1 MNGPSRNLDK
11 ANFSPEKKGKQCA
24 TFGFSNTFYGPN
36 GLPTS
41 FHFFKFMHRGMYFCL
56 VFIVLYLSY
65 SLWIMDEGDYCCKI
79 NTNFQLGT
87 WIVLISIEF
96 FFIAAVSQ

>member
-41 FHFFKFMHRGMYFCL
+41 FHFFKFMHRGMYFYL

-79 NTNFQLGT
+79 NTNFLLGT
-87 WIVLISIEF
+87 WIVLSSVEF
-96 FFIAAVSQ
+96 FLCQQ

>member
-1 MNGPSRNLDK
+1 MMVLAEISIKLIFLQKRKESGVPLLV
-11 ANFSPEKKGKQCA
+11 
-24 TFGFSNTFYGPN
+24 FSNTFYGPN

-79 NTNFQLGT
+79 STNFQLGT
-87 WIVLISIEF
+87 WIVLSSIEF
-96 FFIAAVSQ
+96 FFIVAVSQ